1 MSSNN
6 CRSCVD
12 LDDKFK
18 EVTLFINWIGVID
31 VGGMDM
37 DLADSEYDFVM
48 AKVRSMFDDVSDV
61 KAEYCTCTEYFD
73 EDGSSFKSPSWQITF
88 KTTKIVRKGKRDFS
102 IDKTMKFMIDTFTAV
117 DILGAKAFA
126 LEK

>member
-1 MSSNN
+1 MNSNN
-6 CRSCVD
+6 RRSFIE

-31 VGGMDM
+31 VGGMDR
-37 DLADSEYDFVM
+37 DLADDEYDYIM
-48 AKVRSMFDDVSDV
+48 AKVRSMFDNVSDV
-61 KAEYCTCTEYFD
+61 KAEYFD
-73 EDGSSFKSPSWQITF
+73 DEGGSFKSPSWQITF
-88 KTTKIVRKGKRDFS
+88 KTTHIIRKGKRDFS
-102 IDKTMKFMIDTFTAV
+102 IDKTMKFMIDTFTAA